1 MKFVNVR
8 EVRLKLA
15 ELIDSEEEVVI
26 TRYGKPVSRLV
37 PVSPVTHADL
47 AVEMGKAFREAGITQ
62 EEALAALEAVRAEA
76 RRSKR
81 PRRR

>member
-37 PVSPVTHADL
+37 PVTPVTHADL
-47 AVEMGKAFREAGITQ
+47 AVAMGKAFREAGITQ
-62 EEALAALEAVRAEA
+62 EEALAALEAVRDEA
-76 RRSKR
+76 RRKR
-81 PRRR
+81 PSRR